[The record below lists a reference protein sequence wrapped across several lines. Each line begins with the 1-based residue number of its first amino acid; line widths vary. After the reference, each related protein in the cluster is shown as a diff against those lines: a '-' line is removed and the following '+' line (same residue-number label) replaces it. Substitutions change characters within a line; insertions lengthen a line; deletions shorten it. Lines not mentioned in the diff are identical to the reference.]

1 MIQKIFGTFCLISV
15 SLGQVSKAND
25 WLRFRGDNGQGISS
39 ETVAVQWSAKKNI
52 KWQCELPGPGSS
64 SPVISKGKVFI
75 TCFSGVNEGQQDIS
89 KLVRHVLCIDQKD
102 GSIIWEHK
110 IKATQPE
117 DPYRGFLTEHGY
129 ASNTPVI
136 DNGRI
141 FVYLGKSGIYAYD
154 LDGKKLWS
162 KNLGTGSTRRKWG
175 SAASPI
181 VVGENLV
188 VSAAE
193 ESLAVYGLDPKTGKQ
208 NWISEGDSLEM
219 AYATPVLMTSK
230 DGRADLVLPVPGEIW
245 GMNPESG
252 KLRWYASTN
261 ITGNISPSPVIGNE
275 TVYVFGGYPSLRR
288 CAVKIDGARGEISEK
303 ATLWEDNQS
312 TYVPT
317 PVLVDERLYWASD
330 TGYACCADAKSGKM
344 LFRERLDARA
354 KGSRGK
360 PFYAGAVVAG
370 SKIYTVSRWGGT
382 FVFSAKPDFE
392 LLAHNKI
399 EGDNSQFHGTP
410 AISDGQFFLRS
421 DKFLYCISE

>member
-39 ETVAVQWSAKKNI
+39 ETVAVKWSAKKNI

-275 TVYVFGGYPSLRR
+275 TVYVFGGCLLYTSPSPR
-288 CAVKIDGARGEISEK
+288 D
-303 ATLWEDNQS
+303 
-312 TYVPT
+312 
-317 PVLVDERLYWASD
+317 
-330 TGYACCADAKSGKM
+330 
-344 LFRERLDARA
+344 
-354 KGSRGK
+354 
-360 PFYAGAVVAG
+360 
-370 SKIYTVSRWGGT
+370 
-382 FVFSAKPDFE
+382 
-392 LLAHNKI
+392 
-399 EGDNSQFHGTP
+399 
-410 AISDGQFFLRS
+410 
-421 DKFLYCISE
+421 

>member
-1 MIQKIFGTFCLISV
+1 MMQKIFGTFCLISV

-39 ETVAVQWSAKKNI
+39 ETVAVKWSAKKNI

-89 KLVRHVLCIDQKD
+89 KLVRHVRCIDQKD

-181 VVGENLV
+181 VVGENVV

-261 ITGNISPSPVIGNE
+261 ITGNISPSHVIGNE
-275 TVYVFGGYPSLRR
+275 TVYVIGGYPSLRR

-360 PFYAGAVVAG
+360 PFYAGAVAAG

-410 AISDGQFFLRS
+410 AISDGQLFLRS
-421 DKFLYCISE
+421 DQFLYCISE